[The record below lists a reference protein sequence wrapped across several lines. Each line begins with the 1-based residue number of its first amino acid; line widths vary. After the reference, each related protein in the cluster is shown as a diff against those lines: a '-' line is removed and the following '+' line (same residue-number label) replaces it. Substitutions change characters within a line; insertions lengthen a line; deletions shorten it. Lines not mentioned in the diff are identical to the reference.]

1 MQTRWLKY
9 VVVIGCLVSIVGIGY
24 ALTQVAFQNT
34 STILAGQNI
43 FITQPVSV
51 APTSCPA
58 DGNVAYTN
66 SPASVAWSLA
76 AGSTGQHYYFCIDNQ
91 GSAPDALSI
100 TSSLTSGT
108 CPASGNNLVYS
119 GATGVPSTLAGHC
132 NYSSRRYPR
141 LCRLFNDRRGGP
153 EFHCDRYLKTN
164 QVFINPPPDIRFS
177 SC

>member
-1 MQTRWLKY
+1 MRIVRAMQTRWLKY
-9 VVVIGCLVSIVGIGY
+9 LVVIGCVISIVGISY

-34 STILAGQNI
+34 STVLAGQNI
-43 FITQPVSV
+43 FITQPVTV
-51 APTSCPA
+51 APTSCQP

-66 SPASVAWSLA
+66 SPASVAWSLTAGA
-76 AGSTGQHYYFCIDNQ
+76 AGQHYFFCIDNQ

-100 TSSLTSGT
+100 TSSLTPDS

-164 QVFINPPPDIRFS
+164 
-177 SC
+177 

>member
-1 MQTRWLKY
+1 MRIGKAMQTRWLKY
-9 VVVIGCLVSIVGIGY
+9 LVVIGCLVSIVGIGY

-43 FITQPVSV
+43 FITQPVA
-51 APTSCPA
+51 APPTCPA

-66 SPASVAWSLA
+66 SPASVAWSLT
-76 AGSTGQHYYFCIDNQ
+76 AGNTGQHYYFCIDNQ

-119 GATGVPSTLAGHC
+119 GATGVPSTLAGHTATTAPVDILVC
-132 NYSSRRYPR
+132 AGSSMTA
-141 LCRLFNDRRGGP
+141 GAGP
-153 EFHCDRYLKTN
+153 SFT
-164 QVFINPPPDIRFS
+164 VTVT
-177 SC
+177 